1 MKRTLFSM
9 IALVLTIAA
18 GAQTLNVKVGSVTY
32 QFPAEQTGEM
42 TYANGETMTIM
53 GKTFT
58 LADITSMTI
67 DNSEVSDGTI
77 GVSYNGSTAAV
88 ADLAVADSQVVLA
101 DIDNKKN
108 INPKALT
115 TRFGIFFVY
124 SQQI

>member
-1 MKRTLFSM
+1 VVVQTSASHP
-9 IALVLTIAA
+9 ILT
-18 GAQTLNVKVGSVTY
+18 
-32 QFPAEQTGEM
+32 
-42 TYANGETMTIM
+42 
-53 GKTFT
+53 
-58 LADITSMTI
+58 
-67 DNSEVSDGTI
+67 
-77 GVSYNGSTAAV
+77 AV

>member
-9 IALVLTIAA
+9 IALMLTIAA
-18 GAQTLNVKVGSVTY
+18 GAAPVSST
-32 QFPAEQTGEM
+32 
-42 TYANGETMTIM
+42 
-53 GKTFT
+53 
-58 LADITSMTI
+58 
-67 DNSEVSDGTI
+67 VSDIPVLPIVVVQTSASHPI
-77 GVSYNGSTAAV
+77 LTAV

-108 INPKALT
+108 INPKALS